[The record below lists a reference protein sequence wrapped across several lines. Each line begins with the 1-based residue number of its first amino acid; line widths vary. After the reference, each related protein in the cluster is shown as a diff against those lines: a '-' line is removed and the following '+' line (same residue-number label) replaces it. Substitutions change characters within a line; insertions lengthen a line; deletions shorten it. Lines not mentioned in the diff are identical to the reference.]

1 MLISIYKK
9 FNILKIDHIAVAV
22 NSIKESINVFD
33 LLGMKSENI
42 EYVKNEK
49 VNVLKL
55 HPESTDHTIELLE
68 SVDNSSTIQ
77 KFLNSKAVFVPPK
90 PKELLNAKLILV
102 SFGTFATRLIL
113 LDSIGSSKFSVAGAI
128 ELFIAKI
135 ENIDSTLPAAPN
147 K

>member
-1 MLISIYKK
+1 MNKK

-22 NSIKESINVFD
+22 NNIKQSINVFD

-68 SVDNSSTIQ
+68 SADNSSTIQ
-77 KFLNSKAVFVPPK
+77 KFLNSKGQGLHHIALEVDDIY
-90 PKELLNAKLILV
+90 NAIKYLEHNNIEMIYREPRIGSDKKLI
-102 SFGTFATRLIL
+102 TFIHPSSSPGILIEICQT
-113 LDSIGSSKFSVAGAI
+113 S
-128 ELFIAKI
+128 
-135 ENIDSTLPAAPN
+135 
-147 K
+147 

>member
-1 MLISIYKK
+1 MNKK

-77 KFLNSKAVFVPPK
+77 KFLNSKGQGLHHIALEVDDIY
-90 PKELLNAKLILV
+90 NAIKYLEHNNIEMIYREPRIGSDKKLI
-102 SFGTFATRLIL
+102 TFIHPSSSPGILIEICQT
-113 LDSIGSSKFSVAGAI
+113 S
-128 ELFIAKI
+128 
-135 ENIDSTLPAAPN
+135 
-147 K
+147 

>member
-1 MLISIYKK
+1 MDKK
-9 FNILKIDHIAVAV
+9 FKVLKIDHIAVAV

-77 KFLNSKAVFVPPK
+77 KFLNSKGQGLHHIALEVDDIY
-90 PKELLNAKLILV
+90 NAIKYLEYNNIEMIYSEPRIGSDKKLITFIHP
-102 SFGTFATRLIL
+102 SFSPGILIEICQT
-113 LDSIGSSKFSVAGAI
+113 S
-128 ELFIAKI
+128 
-135 ENIDSTLPAAPN
+135 
-147 K
+147 